1 MRPWELSRWEQDG
14 SRLSVMAKL
23 DPVPAVP
30 RHVAIIMDGN
40 GRWAKQHHLPRL
52 SGHEAGRKS
61 VKQVVQA
68 AMDHGVKYLTL
79 YAFSVENW
87 QRPRE
92 EVQGLMGLL
101 RGVIREELNEM
112 GKEGIRLRTIGRKQ
126 DLPDA
131 VREELEAA
139 IEKTKNNNR
148 LDLILALSYGSRVEI
163 TEAVQ
168 SIAREVKAGSI
179 DPEKIKEETV
189 SSHLYTKDIPDPDL
203 LIRTSGEM
211 RVSNF
216 LLWQIS
222 YAEIH
227 VTPVLWPDFGKK
239 EFGEALGD
247 YARRERR
254 FGGL

>member
-1 MRPWELSRWEQDG
+1 MN
-14 SRLSVMAKL
+14 RLSAMGEKIEGAK
-23 DPVPAVP
+23 VP

-40 GRWAKQHHLPRL
+40 GRWAKQHKLPRL

-61 VKQVVQA
+61 VKTVTMA
-68 AMDHGVKYLTL
+68 AMEHGVRYLTL

-87 QRPRE
+87 QRPRD

-101 RGVIREELNEM
+101 RGVLREELAEM
-112 GKEGIRLRTIGRKQ
+112 GREGIRLRAIGRLQ
-126 DLPDA
+126 DLPGA

-139 IEKTKNNNR
+139 VEKTKNHTR

-163 TEAVQ
+163 TEAAKG
-168 SIAREVKAGSI
+168 IAREVKAGRL
-179 DPEKIKEETV
+179 DPETIDEKTIAA
-189 SSHLYTKDIPDPDL
+189 HLYTHDVPDPDL

-216 LLWQIS
+216 MLWQIS

-227 VTPVLWPDFGKK
+227 VTPVLWPDFGRK
-239 EFGEALGD
+239 EFAVALED
-247 YARRERR
+247 FAKRDRR
-254 FGGL
+254 FGGI

>member
-1 MRPWELSRWEQDG
+1 MGEKSG
-14 SRLSVMAKL
+14 GVK
-23 DPVPAVP
+23 VPQ
-30 RHVAIIMDGN
+30 HVAIIMDGN
-40 GRWAKQHHLPRL
+40 GRWAKQHKLPRL

-61 VKQVVQA
+61 VKTVTMA
-68 AMDHGVKYLTL
+68 AMEHGVRYLTL

-87 QRPRE
+87 QRPRD

-101 RGVIREELNEM
+101 RGVLREELAEM
-112 GKEGIRLRTIGRKQ
+112 GREGIRLRAIGRLQ
-126 DLPDA
+126 DLPGA

-139 IEKTKNNNR
+139 IENTKANTK

-163 TEAVQ
+163 TEATKA
-168 SIAREVKAGSI
+168 IAREAKAGRL
-179 DPEKIKEETV
+179 DPETIDEKTITA
-189 SSHLYTKDIPDPDL
+189 HLYTHDVPDPDL

-216 LLWQIS
+216 MLWQIS

-239 EFGEALGD
+239 EFAAALAD
-247 YARRERR
+247 FAKRDRR

>member
-1 MRPWELSRWEQDG
+1 
-14 SRLSVMAKL
+14 MAKPPL
-23 DPVPAVP
+23 SPAVP

-61 VKQVVQA
+61 VKHVVQA
-68 AMDHGVKYLTL
+68 AIDHGVKYLTL

-112 GKEGIRLRTIGRKQ
+112 GKEGIRLRTIGRRQ
-126 DLPDA
+126 DLPEA

-139 IEKTKNNNR
+139 IEKTQNNTR

-163 TEAVQ
+163 TEMVQ
-168 SIAREVKAGSI
+168 SIAREVKAGSL
-179 DPEKIKEETV
+179 DPEKINEKTV
-189 SSHLYTKDIPDPDL
+189 TSHLYTKDIPDPDL

-239 EFGEALGD
+239 EFGEALAD

>member
-1 MRPWELSRWEQDG
+1 
-14 SRLSVMAKL
+14 MAKPPL
-23 DPVPAVP
+23 SPAVP

-68 AMDHGVKYLTL
+68 AIDHGVKYLTL

-112 GKEGIRLRTIGRKQ
+112 GKEGIRLRTIGRRQ
-126 DLPDA
+126 DLPEA

-139 IEKTKNNNR
+139 IEKTQNHTR

-168 SIAREVKAGSI
+168 SIAREVKAGSL

-189 SSHLYTKDIPDPDL
+189 SLHLYTKDIPDPDL

-239 EFGEALGD
+239 EFGEALAD

>member
-1 MRPWELSRWEQDG
+1 
-14 SRLSVMAKL
+14 MAKEN
-23 DPVPAVP
+23 PVPSIP
-30 RHVAIIMDGN
+30 QHVAIIMDGN
-40 GRWAKQHHLPRL
+40 GRWAQKHHLPRL

-61 VKQVVQA
+61 VKEVVQA
-68 AMDHGVKYLTL
+68 AIHHGVRYLTL

-101 RGVIREELNEM
+101 RGVLREELKEM
-112 GKEGIRLRTIGRKQ
+112 GKQGLRLRMIGRKQ
-126 DLPDA
+126 DLPEA
-131 VREELEAA
+131 VREELETAM
-139 IEKTKNNNR
+139 ENTKGNTK

-168 SIAREVKAGSI
+168 AVAREVKAGSL
-179 DPEKIKEETV
+179 DPEMIREKTV
-189 SSHLYTKDIPDPDL
+189 SDHLYTREIPDPDL

-211 RVSNF
+211 RISNF
-216 LLWQIS
+216 MLWQIS

-239 EFGEALGD
+239 EFELALAD
-247 YARRERR
+247 YSGRERR
-254 FGGL
+254 FGGV

>member
-1 MRPWELSRWEQDG
+1 
-14 SRLSVMAKL
+14 MAETGTQSPKI
-23 DPVPAVP
+23 P

-40 GRWAKQHHLPRL
+40 GRWAQQHHLPRL

-61 VKQVVQA
+61 VKKVVQA
-68 AMDHGVKYLTL
+68 AISHGVRYLTL

-101 RGVIREELNEM
+101 RLVLREELAEM
-112 GKEGIRLRTIGRKQ
+112 GREGVRLRAIGRLQ
-126 DLPDA
+126 DLPAA
-131 VREELEAA
+131 VREELESAM
-139 IEKTKNNNR
+139 EKTKTNTR

-163 TEAVQ
+163 TEAVKA
-168 SIAREVKAGSI
+168 IARGAKAGQL
-179 DPEKIKEETV
+179 DPETIDEKTV
-189 SSHLYTKDIPDPDL
+189 SQHLYTREFPDPDL

-211 RVSNF
+211 RISNF
-216 LLWQIS
+216 MLWQIS

-227 VTPVLWPDFGKK
+227 VTPVFWPDFGKA
-239 EFGEALGD
+239 EFAEALAD

-254 FGGL
+254 FGGV

>member
-168 SIAREVKAGSI
+168 SIAREVKAGSL

>member
-1 MRPWELSRWEQDG
+1 
-14 SRLSVMAKL
+14 MAKEN
-23 DPVPAVP
+23 PVPSIP
-30 RHVAIIMDGN
+30 QHVAIIMDGN
-40 GRWAKQHHLPRL
+40 GRWAQKHHLPRL

-61 VKQVVQA
+61 VKEVVQA
-68 AMDHGVKYLTL
+68 AIHHGVRYLTL

-101 RGVIREELNEM
+101 RGVLRDELKEM
-112 GKEGIRLRTIGRKQ
+112 GKQGIRLRMIGRKQ
-126 DLPDA
+126 DLPEA

-139 IEKTKNNNR
+139 MENTKENTK

-168 SIAREVKAGSI
+168 AVAREVKAGSL
-179 DPEKIKEETV
+179 DPEMIQEKTV
-189 SSHLYTKDIPDPDL
+189 ADHLYTREIPDPDL

-211 RVSNF
+211 RISNF
-216 LLWQIS
+216 MLWQIS

-239 EFGEALGD
+239 EFTLALAD
-247 YARRERR
+247 YSSRERR
-254 FGGL
+254 FGGV

>member
-1 MRPWELSRWEQDG
+1 
-14 SRLSVMAKL
+14 MAKPPL
-23 DPVPAVP
+23 SPAVP

-68 AMDHGVKYLTL
+68 AIDHGVKYLTL

-112 GKEGIRLRTIGRKQ
+112 GKEGIRLRTIGRRQ
-126 DLPDA
+126 DLPEA

-139 IEKTKNNNR
+139 IEKTQNNTR

-168 SIAREVKAGSI
+168 SIAREVKAGSL

-189 SSHLYTKDIPDPDL
+189 SLHLYTKDIPDPDL

-216 LLWQIS
+216 LFWQIS

-239 EFGEALGD
+239 EFGEALAD

>member
-1 MRPWELSRWEQDG
+1 
-14 SRLSVMAKL
+14 
-23 DPVPAVP
+23 
-30 RHVAIIMDGN
+30 
-40 GRWAKQHHLPRL
+40 
-52 SGHEAGRKS
+52 
-61 VKQVVQA
+61 
-68 AMDHGVKYLTL
+68 
-79 YAFSVENW
+79 
-87 QRPRE
+87 
-92 EVQGLMGLL
+92 
-101 RGVIREELNEM
+101 M
-112 GKEGIRLRTIGRKQ
+112 GKEGIRLRTIGRRQ
-126 DLPDA
+126 DLPEA

-139 IEKTKNNNR
+139 IEKTQNHTR

-168 SIAREVKAGSI
+168 SIAREVKAGSL

-189 SSHLYTKDIPDPDL
+189 SLHLYTKDIPDPDL

-239 EFGEALGD
+239 EFGEALAD

>member
-168 SIAREVKAGSI
+168 SIAREVKAGSL

-239 EFGEALGD
+239 EFGEALVD

>member
-1 MRPWELSRWEQDG
+1 
-14 SRLSVMAKL
+14 MAK
-23 DPVPAVP
+23 DSPIPSIP

-40 GRWAKQHHLPRL
+40 GRWAQKHHLPRL

-61 VKQVVQA
+61 VKEVVQA
-68 AMDHGVKYLTL
+68 AIHHGVRYLTL

-101 RGVIREELNEM
+101 RGVLREELQEM
-112 GKEGIRLRTIGRKQ
+112 GKQGIRLRMIGRKQ
-126 DLPDA
+126 DLPEA

-139 IEKTKNNNR
+139 MENTKGNTK

-168 SIAREVKAGSI
+168 AVAREVKVGSL
-179 DPEKIKEETV
+179 DPEAIQEKTV
-189 SSHLYTKDIPDPDL
+189 SDHLYTREIPDPDL

-211 RVSNF
+211 RISNF
-216 LLWQIS
+216 MLWQIS

-239 EFGEALGD
+239 EFALALED
-247 YARRERR
+247 YAGRERR
-254 FGGL
+254 FGGV

>member
-1 MRPWELSRWEQDG
+1 MGKSG
-14 SRLSVMAKL
+14 TA
-23 DPVPAVP
+23 PAVP

-40 GRWAKQHHLPRL
+40 GRWAQQYHLPRL

-68 AMDHGVKYLTL
+68 AIDHGVKYLTL

-139 IEKTKNNNR
+139 IEKTKNHTR

-168 SIAREVKAGSI
+168 SIGREVKAGSL

-189 SSHLYTKDIPDPDL
+189 SLHLYTKDIPDPDL

-239 EFGEALGD
+239 EFGEALAN

>member
-1 MRPWELSRWEQDG
+1 M
-14 SRLSVMAKL
+14 SRLSVMAEARTADRKI
-23 DPVPAVP
+23 P

-40 GRWAKQHHLPRL
+40 GRWAKQHKLPRL

-68 AMDHGVKYLTL
+68 AIAHGVRYLTL

-101 RGVIREELNEM
+101 RLVLREELAEM
-112 GKEGIRLRTIGRKQ
+112 GREGVRLRAIGRLQ
-126 DLPDA
+126 DLPEA
-131 VREELEAA
+131 VREELESG
-139 IEKTKNNNR
+139 IEKTKSNTK

-163 TEAVQ
+163 VEAVRA
-168 SIAREVKAGSI
+168 IAREVKNGRL
-179 DPEKIKEETV
+179 DPETLDEKTV
-189 SSHLYTKDIPDPDL
+189 TDHLYTRDLPDPDL

-211 RVSNF
+211 RISNF
-216 LLWQIS
+216 MLWQIS

-227 VTPVLWPDFGKK
+227 VTPVLWPEFGK
-239 EFGEALGD
+239 EQFAAALAD

-254 FGGL
+254 FGGI

>member
-1 MRPWELSRWEQDG
+1 
-14 SRLSVMAKL
+14 MAKTE
-23 DPVPAVP
+23 PAPNVPH
-30 RHVAIIMDGN
+30 HVAIIMDGN

-68 AMDHGVKYLTL
+68 AIDHGVKYLTL

-101 RGVIREELNEM
+101 RGVIREELSEM
-112 GKEGIRLRTIGRKQ
+112 GKEGIRLRTIGRRQ
-126 DLPDA
+126 DLPEA

-139 IEKTKNNNR
+139 IEKTKHNTR

-168 SIAREVKAGSI
+168 AIAREVKAGTL
-179 DPEKIKEETV
+179 DPDKIREETV
-189 SSHLYTKDIPDPDL
+189 AAHLYTKDIPDPDL

-227 VTPVLWPDFGKK
+227 VTPVLWPNFGKK
-239 EFGEALGD
+239 EFAEALAE

>member
-1 MRPWELSRWEQDG
+1 
-14 SRLSVMAKL
+14 MARAETEAGK
-23 DPVPAVP
+23 VP

-40 GRWAKQHHLPRL
+40 GRWAKEHKLPRL

-61 VKQVVQA
+61 VKKVVQA
-68 AMDHGVKYLTL
+68 AIAHGVRHLTL

-101 RGVIREELNEM
+101 RLVLREELAEM
-112 GKEGIRLRTIGRKQ
+112 GREGVRLRAIGRLQ
-126 DLPDA
+126 DLPEA
-131 VREELEAA
+131 VREELESA
-139 IEKTKNNNR
+139 IKKTQANTK

-163 TEAVQ
+163 TEAAKA
-168 SIAREVKAGSI
+168 IAREVKAGSL
-179 DPEKIKEETV
+179 DPELIDEKTV
-189 SSHLYTKDIPDPDL
+189 SDHLYTRDIPDPDL

-211 RVSNF
+211 RISNF
-216 LLWQIS
+216 MLWQIS

-227 VTPVLWPDFGKK
+227 VTPVLWPDFGK
-239 EFGEALGD
+239 EQFAEALAD

-254 FGGL
+254 FGGI

>member
-1 MRPWELSRWEQDG
+1 
-14 SRLSVMAKL
+14 MAETGTQSPKI
-23 DPVPAVP
+23 P

-40 GRWAKQHHLPRL
+40 GRWAQQHHLPRL

-61 VKQVVQA
+61 VKKVVQA
-68 AMDHGVKYLTL
+68 AISHGVRYLTL

-101 RGVIREELNEM
+101 RLVLREELAEM
-112 GKEGIRLRTIGRKQ
+112 GREGVRLRAIGRLQ
-126 DLPDA
+126 DLPAA
-131 VREELEAA
+131 VREELESAM
-139 IEKTKNNNR
+139 EKTKTNTR

-163 TEAVQ
+163 TEAVKA
-168 SIAREVKAGSI
+168 IARDAKAGQL
-179 DPEKIKEETV
+179 DPETIDEKTV
-189 SSHLYTKDIPDPDL
+189 SQHLYTREFPDPDL

-211 RVSNF
+211 RISNF
-216 LLWQIS
+216 MLWQIS

-227 VTPVLWPDFGKK
+227 VTPVFWPDFGKA
-239 EFGEALGD
+239 EFAEALAD

-254 FGGL
+254 FGGV